1 VNTTLDQWEVLEA
14 VVELGSFAAA
24 ATKMNRSQSTISY
37 AVARLQEHFK
47 IPLLELKG
55 RKARLTETGKALLA
69 DAEPLLTGFRALEQ
83 RGASLAAGGEKQIHL
98 SVDSVFPDD
107 RLFAILTDFS
117 KTFPH
122 VYLKLHRGTL
132 LSTALEFANF
142 GADICVAGTPTGEH
156 MIKPILDIRMRA
168 VARPDHPLAE
178 SKRQLTRMDLIQRL
192 AVIIEGATDPERR
205 RQPHSPSQRHL
216 AVGSIESAIEAV
228 RPDVPRPSRFRQLL
242 ARKELSRRK
251 IRGKSRVGSNLA
263 GPRWPDFCN
272 RPSHRTDLPPLE
284 FPRVPSRLNTKCDAT
299 PSHPKMI
306 LRASASGSFSI
317 RISLSQTI
325 VLFVSGSEGSHLT
338 SEVLGLP
345 LAANAAHD
353 EAIFF
358 ASA

>member
-1 VNTTLDQWEVLEA
+1 MILLRFKFNRETARLIRTGAAFMNTTIDQWEVLEA

-168 VARPDHPLAE
+168 VARPDHPLAA
-178 SKRQLTRMDLIQRL
+178 SKRLLTRMDLAQRL
-192 AVIIEGATDPERR
+192 AVLIEGATDPEHR
-205 RQPHSPSQRHL
+205 RQPHAPSQRYL
-216 AVGSIESAIEAV
+216 SVASIESAIEAV
-228 RPDVPRPSRFRQLL
+228 RSGMCFGWLPVYRIQNYLDSGELVGLRLPMGGERFARIFLVLREFDTAGREKNYL
-242 ARKELSRRK
+242 A
-251 IRGKSRVGSNLA
+251 
-263 GPRWPDFCN
+263 D
-272 RPSHRTDLPPLE
+272 
-284 FPRVPSRLNTKCDAT
+284 
-299 PSHPKMI
+299 
-306 LRASASGSFSI
+306 
-317 RISLSQTI
+317 
-325 VLFVSGSEGSHLT
+325 
-338 SEVLGLP
+338 
-345 LAANAAHD
+345 
-353 EAIFF
+353 
-358 ASA
+358 